1 MGYYWH
7 KVSNADLVDRSN
19 YTIETGKICNYCLS
33 VVNFQTKHCKVCN
46 KCIYRFDHHCNI
58 LNTCIGYSN
67 YKEFI
72 YLLLSLLVFNLSL
85 SIFSIITII
94 FFFKSTES
102 SNPDSVP
109 QLKFSINAMIITNF
123 INFVLS
129 VTIELFVTFLLV
141 FHLYLK
147 IKSMT
152 TYEFICKRN
161 IATELKSMKVSS
173 ESGIGRTDIDNT
185 RINPVTL
192 AYSV

>member
-1 MGYYWH
+1 MAYYWH
-7 KVSNADLVDRSN
+7 KVSNADLLDRSN
-19 YTIETGKICNYCLS
+19 YTVESGKICNYCLS
-33 VVNFQTKHCKVCN
+33 VVNFQSKHCKVCN

-58 LNTCIGYSN
+58 LNTCIGGSN

-85 SIFSIITII
+85 SIFSIHTII
-94 FFFKSTES
+94 RYFKTSES
-102 SNPDSVP
+102 SKPDSIT
-109 QLKFSINAMIITNF
+109 QSKFSINAMIVTNF

-129 VTIELFVTFLLV
+129 VTIELFLTFLLI

-147 IKSMT
+147 LKSMT

-161 IATELKSMKVSS
+161 AKTEISAMKVSN
-173 ESGIGRTDIDNT
+173 EMGINRTDIDNS

-192 AYSV
+192 T